1 MHMVMTALDA
11 ETDVAQVSRHRDV
24 TRKP

>member
-1 MHMVMTALDA
+1 VMTALQA
-11 ETDVAQVSRHRDV
+11 ETDVAQVTRHRDV